1 MSRGKTEILVH
12 ITAPS
17 KAVDDEAYRVLAGAY
32 LDFDPGRRTA
42 VFGPED
48 SPSEIDRDQDE
59 AATQRASSPIEED
72 IPPQVI
78 LESPVMSFRSVCD
91 NLESPRLRRL
101 RDREETQRSQLSW
114 QAPPSV
120 VQDSVPENHLAIPG
134 YCSPTRILEHFLST
148 IESSQATDQSP
159 VRHQLALRPSSDEQV
174 ASQSTSQSRYE
185 GPINTHGS
193 FSHPLVQPLSPIR
206 RSRPTSPE
214 NPKAAEQSSPY
225 PASQDNQAESSP
237 ISLPSTD
244 RSDGD
249 EQTSA
254 KVQDG
259 PNSSNGPGSI
269 RETAE
274 ERETV
279 IPLSPVMSRKRIR
292 FPGPSIDANET
303 RIVSSFPGELI
314 PSSRSES
321 EPPTKRIRKSPLPDP
336 GKPLARSASDIGPR
350 QERAKAQNKTALP
363 ALGASLEI
371 YSPAPPTDVRDI
383 DPDDLIPDALAQLAN
398 QLSLEKRF
406 VPESQTREL
415 RAFERGFWLV
425 DCTSWSSEL
434 KHACWKFLSD
444 YLLGGSAGWGVW
456 CGRDGEFSR
465 LKMWCYGHAVGHI
478 YLLLRLASKRMV
490 KQTGACWIDAR
501 EEVVIRMAGQPHVP
515 IE

>member
-1 MSRGKTEILVH
+1 MSRGTTEILVH

-17 KAVDDEAYRVLAGAY
+17 NAVDDEAYRALAGAY

-42 VFGPED
+42 VFGSKD
-48 SPSEIDRDQDE
+48 TPSAIGRDHDE
-59 AATQRASSPIEED
+59 AATERASSPIGEE

-91 NLESPRLRRL
+91 NLESPRLRRFRDRDRDGDRD
-101 RDREETQRSQLSW
+101 RDREEIQRSQLSW

-120 VQDSVPENHLAIPG
+120 VQDSVPDNYLAIPG

-148 IESSQATDQSP
+148 IESSHATDQSP

-174 ASQSTSQSRYE
+174 A
-185 GPINTHGS
+185 I
-193 FSHPLVQPLSPIR
+193 
-206 RSRPTSPE
+206 SPE
-214 NPKAAEQSSPY
+214 DPGAAEQPSPY
-225 PASQDNQAESSP
+225 TASQSKQVESSP
-237 ISLPSTD
+237 ISLPSTNSPD
-244 RSDGD
+244 DK
-249 EQTSA
+249 QTNA

-269 RETAE
+269 QRTTKES
-274 ERETV
+274 ETV
-279 IPLSPVMSRKRIR
+279 IPLSPVMSRKRLR
-292 FPGPSIDANET
+292 YPGPSMDANET
-303 RIVSSFPGELI
+303 RIFSSFPGELI

-321 EPPTKRIRKSPLPDP
+321 EPPAKRIRKPPLPDP

-350 QERAKAQNKTALP
+350 QGRAKAQKTAFLP
-363 ALGASLEI
+363 LGSLEI
-371 YSPAPPTDVRDI
+371 YSPAPPTDVHDI
-383 DPDDLIPDALAQLAN
+383 DPADLIPDALAQLAN

-415 RAFERGFWLV
+415 RSFERGFWLV
-425 DCTSWSSEL
+425 DCTSWNSEL
-434 KHACWKFLSD
+434 KQACWKFLSD

-501 EEVVIRMAGQPHVP
+501 EEVVIRMAGQHAPA
-515 IE
+515 E